1 MVGGLLVLDITLL
14 SAWQIRDPLQ
24 RKVETFPLEAPRH
37 NDDDVHIRPE
47 LEHCESEHNTIWL
60 GEFLLLLNSLT
71 DVPTLTW
78 FIKQELQQ
86 NVKKI

>member
-1 MVGGLLVLDITLL
+1 MVGGLLVLDVTLL

-60 GEFLLLLNSLT
+60 GEY
-71 DVPTLTW
+71 
-78 FIKQELQQ
+78 
-86 NVKKI
+86 